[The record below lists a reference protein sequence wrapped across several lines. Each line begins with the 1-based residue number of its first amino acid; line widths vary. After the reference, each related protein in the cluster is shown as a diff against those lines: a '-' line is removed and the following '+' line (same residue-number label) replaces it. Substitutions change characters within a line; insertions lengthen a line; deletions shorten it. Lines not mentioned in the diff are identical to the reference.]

1 MMTVEKHSIYRWFKF
16 SVDHLPLFKLV
27 LSVSAFQVGLFVTVC
42 PYDGYPVFCCCCL
55 LFFFSH
61 ENVEFE

>member
-16 SVDHLPLFKLV
+16 SVDHLKKF
-27 LSVSAFQVGLFVTVC
+27 SAFQVGLFVTVC
-42 PYDGYPVFCCCCL
+42 PCDGYPVFCCCCL